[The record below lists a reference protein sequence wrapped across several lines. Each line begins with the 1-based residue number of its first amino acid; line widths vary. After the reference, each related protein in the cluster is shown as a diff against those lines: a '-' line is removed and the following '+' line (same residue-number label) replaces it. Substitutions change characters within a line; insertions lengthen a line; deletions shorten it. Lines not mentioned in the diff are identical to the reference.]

1 MGYDTR
7 NQFAQKTE
15 ATYTLAL
22 EVTEMIPALAMIVA
36 AYVNFRMI
44 EVFLSP
50 ASRYSSSA
58 ARVAACIF
66 AALVLIV
73 TSFCA

>member
-1 MGYDTR
+1 M
-7 NQFAQKTE
+7 E
-15 ATYTLAL
+15 AT
-22 EVTEMIPALAMIVA
+22 EKIPALATILA

-50 ASRYSSSA
+50 TSRYSSSG

-66 AALVLIV
+66 AGVVLIV
-73 TSFCA
+73 TSFCALDILVSGSNVPALR